1 MFLYKTQPRTPTHNS
16 IINLDTKE
24 RLLKMLMD
32 NINHRDN
39 KHGDMS
45 TLVTD
50 ASVVDALLSQQGYQ
64 NILVLPSKIDGRL
77 RDTKYRPIG
86 SAGDHLLP
94 VIHETMESEGKMYV
108 ALPEEHVYRKAY
120 EASGVSIIEVDNF
133 YKLGGHLP
141 RFKSDVKFD
150 AVVLLGTAGESGDG
164 KYQVN
169 DIKKKLVKHCTEDF
183 DLIDLYRSGQR
194 QLKGKEKD
202 LPTTEQVH
210 RFVSCVNTPRKIY
223 HSLTMVMP
231 LRLLNNRKRK
241 ENLIYFRLGENIQNV
256 NKYYRVF

>member
-32 NINHRDN
+32 NIDHRDN

-45 TLVTD
+45 TLVSD
-50 ASVVDALLSQQGYQ
+50 ASIVDGLLSQQGYK

-77 RDTKYRPIG
+77 RDPRYRPIG

-108 ALPEEHVYRKAY
+108 ALPEEHLYRKVY
-120 EASGVSIIEVDNF
+120 EAAGVSIINTDNF

-150 AVVLLGTAGESGDG
+150 AVVLLGTAGESGEG
-164 KYQVN
+164 KYQVK
-169 DIKKKLVKHCTEDF
+169 DIKKKLAKHCTEDF
-183 DLIDLYRSGQR
+183 DLIDLYRSGKR
-194 QLKGKEKD
+194 QLKGGTKD

-210 RFVSCVNTPRKIY
+210 RFVSCVNTPKKIY
-223 HSLTMVMP
+223 NPKTFIMP
-231 LRLLNNRKRK
+231 HRILNTSKRK
-241 ENLIYFRLGENIQNV
+241 ENLLYFRLGENIQNV